1 MDFTSIFNGEA
12 LTLAQFNEKTKGM
25 KLADLSTGEYVEKGK
40 DDKQK
45 NDIESLKQQIAEKDE
60 TIANLEKAKG
70 DADSMQ
76 KELDRYKQAEAD
88 REKAEKEAQMDAILT
103 QTAESALEGREFVN
117 DYTRTYFLGELK
129 KAIQDPA
136 NKGKKPADLFADMT
150 KDVDGVF
157 KNPQH
162 EPLKIAGVTKTD
174 TSGNMTKDQI
184 MSIRD
189 ASERQAAIAAHLDL
203 FGKE

>member
-25 KLADLSTGEYVEKGK
+25 KLADLSTGEYVAKGK
-40 DDKQK
+40 DKEQK
-45 NDIESLKQQIAEKDE
+45 EEIEFLKRQLAEKDE
-60 TIANLEKAKG
+60 TISNLEKAKG
-70 DADSMQ
+70 DSAAVQ
-76 KELDRYKQAEAD
+76 AELEKYKQAEAE
-88 REKAEKEAQMDAILT
+88 RAKQEKEAQMDAILT

-117 DYTRTYFLGELK
+117 EYTRAHFLGELK

-150 KDVDGVF
+150 KDVDGIF
-157 KNPQH
+157 RNPQH
-162 EPLKIAGVTKTD
+162 EPLKIAGVTKSD

-184 MSIRD
+184 MSIKD
-189 ASERQAAIAAHLDL
+189 ASERRAAIAEHLDL
-203 FGKE
+203 FRKD

>member
-25 KLADLSTGEYVEKGK
+25 KLADLSTGEYVAKGK
-40 DDKQK
+40 DNEQK
-45 NDIESLKQQIAEKDE
+45 EEIESLKQQIAEKDE